1 MKITRMLCALVKNYD
16 TSVTAWLRLKVI
28 IRLAQHIFQYHH
40 KQEILTRSCSSDWL
54 RSAVPRSFSPVKS
67 SLGLPTFSAI
77 SYEILDSSLSLSLS
91 LSSSFFP
98 LRLLF
103 KKRKKE
109 RKEEKKISHHFL
121 RLKVANIKSAFVV
134 FFLHRC

>member
-91 LSSSFFP
+91 LFKFFP
-98 LRLLF
+98 SPSVVQE
-103 KKRKKE
+103 KKE
-109 RKEEKKISHHFL
+109 RKEGRKKISHHFL

-134 FFLHRC
+134 FFLNRC